1 MLKDL
6 TKDALEKLQP
16 AAGKDMKVKKVTGQ
30 VKRTLLS
37 DGTLNEGG
45 LIKCPGGKHFVTV
58 KQLHERAGVC
68 PVCNHYFHLSPAQRI
83 EAVSDPDTFIEWDAH
98 LSTGD
103 PLRFPNYQ
111 VSIEKASKKS
121 GSNEAVTTGI
131 ARIEGIET
139 VIAVMDTGFLL
150 GTMGT
155 VVGEKITRAI
165 EEAARKSLPIII
177 FTASGGARMQEGIY
191 SLMQMAKTSAAME
204 LHGAKGLLSII
215 VLTDPT
221 FGGVTA
227 SFAMLGDITLA
238 ECGARIGFAGPRVI
252 QQTINQDLPE
262 GFQDADFILEH
273 GFCDRTVTRAGMKP
287 LLATLLR
294 VHGEGETNER

>member
-6 TKDALEKLQP
+6 NREALEKLRLTKS
-16 AAGKDMKVKKVTGQ
+16 ADKKVKQIRGQ
-30 VKRTLLS
+30 VKRSLLS
-37 DGTLNEGG
+37 DGTLTDGG
-45 LIKCPGGKHFVTV
+45 LVMCKAGKHYVSAR
-58 KQLHERAGVC
+58 QMQENLGVC
-68 PVCNHYFHLSPAQRI
+68 PVCGYYSHLSPAERL
-83 EAVSDPDTFIEWDAH
+83 AATVDADSFVELDEH

-103 PLRFPNYQ
+103 PLNFPDYHEMIQ
-111 VSIEKASKKS
+111 KAAEKS
-121 GSNEAVTTGI
+121 GSREAVTTGF
-131 ARIEGIET
+131 ARIEGIDT
-139 VIAVMDTGFLL
+139 VVGIMDNGFLL

-165 EEAARKSLPIII
+165 EEATQRKLPIVL

-204 LHGAKGLLSII
+204 RHSRAGLLSVI

-227 SFAMLGDITLA
+227 SFGMLGDIILA

-252 QQTINQDLPE
+252 AQTINQDLPK
-262 GFQDADFILEH
+262 GFQEADFIQEH
-273 GFCDRTVTRAGMKP
+273 GFCDRTVTRQGIRP
-287 LLATLLR
+287 LLASLIRL
-294 VHGEGETNER
+294 HKGGSDGQ

>member
-6 TKDALEKLQP
+6 NRDALEKLRL
-16 AAGKDMKVKKVTGQ
+16 KKGGEKKIKQVTGQ

-37 DGTLNEGG
+37 DGTLSDGG
-45 LIKCPGGKHFVTV
+45 LVMCKAGKHYVSA
-58 KQLHERAGVC
+58 KQMQENLGVC
-68 PVCNHYFHLSPAQRI
+68 PVCGYYMPLSPAQRLAI
-83 EAVSDPDTFIEWDAH
+83 TVDVDSFTEWDEH

-103 PLRFPNYQ
+103 PLQFPEYHGM
-111 VSIEKASKKS
+111 IRGAAEKS
-121 GSNEAVTTGI
+121 GSREAVTTGLATI
-131 ARIEGIET
+131 DGLET
-139 VIAVMDTGFLL
+139 VIGVMDNGFLL

-165 EEAARKSLPIII
+165 EEATQRKLPIVL

-204 LHGAKGLLSII
+204 MHHRAGQLCII

-221 FGGVTA
+221 YGGVTA
-227 SFAMLGDITLA
+227 SFAMLGDIILA

-252 QQTINQDLPE
+252 AQTIKQDLPE
-262 GFQDADFILEH
+262 GFQEADFIQEH
-273 GFCDRTVTRAGMKP
+273 GFCDRTVQRQGIRP

-294 VHGEGETNER
+294 LHKGDEHGH